1 MAELMNNWAQTR
13 RHVAELGAGGRGEAV
28 LDLSLDPSQGL
39 LGSAALNAGN
49 GHVAGWEGAR
59 VTPSFGTLGKG

>member
-13 RHVAELGAGGRGEAV
+13 RHVAELGARGGAV

-39 LGSAALNAGN
+39 LGSSALNAGN

-59 VTPSFGTLGKG
+59 VTPSFGALGKG